1 MYVDRLIKQL
11 LMAKEYK
18 YVQDSVINAVFF
30 GGGTPS
36 TLSPYNADRLLKTM
50 NEVLPLANDCEI
62 TMEARVHDLVD
73 EKLQVWFKHGV
84 NRISVGV
91 QSFDTAIRQSMGRK
105 DDKETVIENLKR
117 AASYNQAVLIIDLI
131 YGLPAQ
137 DVDNFVNDLKI
148 ADSLPIDGMDLYQLN
163 VFEQSALKKR

>member
-1 MYVDRLIKQL
+1 
-11 LMAKEYK
+11 
-18 YVQDSVINAVFF
+18 
-30 GGGTPS
+30 
-36 TLSPYNADRLLKTM
+36 
-50 NEVLPLANDCEI
+50 
-62 TMEARVHDLVD
+62 
-73 EKLQVWFKHGV
+73 
-84 NRISVGV
+84 
-91 QSFDTAIRQSMGRK
+91 MGRK

-117 AASYNQAVLIIDLI
+117 TASYNQAVLIIDLI

>member
-1 MYVDRLIKQL
+1 M
-11 LMAKEYK
+11 
-18 YVQDSVINAVFF
+18 S
-30 GGGTPS
+30 
-36 TLSPYNADRLLKTM
+36 
-50 NEVLPLANDCEI
+50 
-62 TMEARVHDLVD
+62 
-73 EKLQVWFKHGV
+73 
-84 NRISVGV
+84 
-91 QSFDTAIRQSMGRK
+91 
-105 DDKETVIENLKR
+105 KETVIENLKR